1 MHLFKIIAL
10 LTLAGL
16 ATSCT
21 TTGGVRQSAGPET
34 VANEKALAFPPPG
47 GPAIVNVIE
56 RRHKDDV
63 EQTISL
69 ATSSS
74 VAGQNFLKIQFLG
87 VSGANPGLGSTPYK
101 AVGENAI
108 ARELAAAIPGVRLA
122 RSATFVQNT
131 YGPFGY
137 ASAQSRSGDTC
148 LYAWQQIRA
157 GRATQAQLQNFS
169 MVQIRLRLCDARA
182 SERQLLNTVY
192 GYTIAGG
199 FRNEALNPYG
209 AVQGADAVLAR
220 PGDPVYPDMSG
231 YRSNATPI
239 GYEAAPP
246 VVRTVIVRREAAT
259 SPQTLPAA
267 VLPQAIG
274 PRVPLPGEQYGQG
287 QTNAVP
293 MPTTTT
299 VQAQP
304 AATQTYS
311 TIVPSPDC
319 IGAVANTACMK

>member
-1 MHLFKIIAL
+1 MHLFKLIAL

-16 ATSCT
+16 ATGCT
-21 TTGGVRQSAGPET
+21 TTGGVRQSAGAET

-47 GPAIVNVIE
+47 GPAIVTVVE

-74 VAGQNFLKIQFLG
+74 VVGQNFLKIQFLG
-87 VSGANPGLGSTPYK
+87 VSGGSPGLGSTPYK
-101 AVGENAI
+101 AISENAI
-108 ARELAAAIPGVRLA
+108 ARELAAAIPGIRLA

-137 ASAQSRSGDTC
+137 ASGQSRAGDTC

-157 GRATQAQLQNFS
+157 GHSTQAQLQNFS
-169 MVQIRLRLCDARA
+169 MVQVRVRLCDAHA
-182 SERQLLNTVY
+182 SERQLLSTAY

-199 FRNEALNPYG
+199 FVNEALNPYG
-209 AVQGADAVLAR
+209 TVRGADAVLGK
-220 PGDPVYPDMSG
+220 PGDPVYPDISG

-239 GYEAAPP
+239 GYEAAPAA
-246 VVRTVIVRREAAT
+246 VRTVVVRRQVAA

-267 VLPQAIG
+267 APLPQAIG
-274 PRVPLPGEQYGQG
+274 PRVPLPGEQYGQT

-293 MPTTTT
+293 MPATTG
-299 VQAQP
+299 QAQP

-319 IGAVANTACMK
+319 IGAAANTACPK

>member
-16 ATSCT
+16 ATGCT
-21 TTGGVRQSAGPET
+21 TTGSVRQSTGPET

-47 GPAIVNVIE
+47 GPAIINVIE

-74 VAGQNFLKIQFLG
+74 VAGQNFLKIQFRGL
-87 VSGANPGLGSTPYK
+87 SGGNTGLGSTPYK
-101 AVGENAI
+101 AVSENAI
-108 ARELAAAIPGVRLA
+108 ARELAAATPGVRLA
-122 RSATFVQNT
+122 RSANFVQNT

-137 ASAQSRSGDTC
+137 ASGQSRSGDTC

-157 GRATQAQLQNFS
+157 GRSMQAQLQNFS
-169 MVQIRLRLCDARA
+169 MVQIRLRLCDAHA

-192 GYTIAGG
+192 GYTIAAG
-199 FRNEALNPYG
+199 FGNEAMNPYG
-209 AVQGADAVLAR
+209 AVRGADAVLAR
-220 PGDPVYPDMSG
+220 PGDPVYPDTGG
-231 YRSNATPI
+231 YRSNATPL

-246 VVRTVIVRREAAT
+246 AMRTVMQRRQATT
-259 SPQTLPAA
+259 SPQNIPAA
-267 VLPQAIG
+267 VLPQAIE
-274 PRVPLPGEQYGQG
+274 PRVPLPGEQHGQD
-287 QTNAVP
+287 QTNAI
-293 MPTTTT
+293 PTATTGQ
-299 VQAQP
+299 VQAT
-304 AATQTYS
+304 ATQTYS

-319 IGAVANTACMK
+319 IGAVASSGCTK

>member
-1 MHLFKIIAL
+1 MHLLKIIAL
-10 LTLAGL
+10 LSLAGL
-16 ATSCT
+16 GTSCT
-21 TTGGVRQSAGPET
+21 TTGGVRQSTGAET

-47 GPAIVNVIE
+47 GPAIVTVVE

-87 VSGANPGLGSTPYK
+87 VSGGNPGLGSTPYK
-101 AVGENAI
+101 AVSENAI

-137 ASAQSRSGDTC
+137 ASGQSRSGETC

-157 GRATQAQLQNFS
+157 GHSTQAQLQNFS

-182 SERQLLNTVY
+182 SERQLLSTVY

-199 FRNEALNPYG
+199 FVNEALNPYG
-209 AVQGADAVLAR
+209 TVRGADAVLAR
-220 PGDPVYPDMSG
+220 PGDPVYPDISG

-246 VVRTVIVRREAAT
+246 AVRTVIVRHQVPA

-267 VLPQAIG
+267 ALPQAIG
-274 PRVPLPGEQYGQG
+274 PRVPLPGEQYGQA

-299 VQAQP
+299 GQAQP

-319 IGAVANTACMK
+319 IGAVANADCMK